1 MFISLNKYFWTVQ
14 GIIFNIDILLGNDSQ
29 SEREK
34 EKQPSRPGSAENKP
48 KFMSTRK
55 YFHKDEDFY
64 VMDAKSIGKTYT
76 ICACAVLQSIYT
88 YLPKYIYSFGK

>member
-1 MFISLNKYFWTVQ
+1 MVFYALNC
-14 GIIFNIDILLGNDSQ
+14 ILLGNDSQ

-64 VMDAKSIGKTYT
+64 VMDAKSIGKIYT
-76 ICACAVLQSIYT
+76 ICAVPQFSGSI
-88 YLPKYIYSFGK
+88 K